1 MSKFFSSVLLI
12 SIVLF
17 VAHAAPASA
26 AAGGFLSQSRC
37 DESTFQFY
45 DVIELGP
52 APEYKITV
60 TPNLSG
66 LCPGSSGQM
75 TNSTLNLNTC
85 LANNDAHLL
94 WQKKYTNSPLP
105 SFLLTYLRS
114 GMFQSSCGCTLQ
126 MPNLCCGCS
135 KSNGETVD
143 SGICIDLN
151 QGVAAAAGKLNCNT
165 LPSNG

>member
-94 WQKKYTNSPLP
+94 WQKN
-105 SFLLTYLRS
+105 